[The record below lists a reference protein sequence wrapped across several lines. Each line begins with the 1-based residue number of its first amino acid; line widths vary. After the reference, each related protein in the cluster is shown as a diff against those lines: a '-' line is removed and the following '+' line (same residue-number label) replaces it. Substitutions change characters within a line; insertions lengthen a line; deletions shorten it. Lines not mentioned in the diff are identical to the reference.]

1 AEAYST
7 PSSPQGVET
16 QRRGIQSGLLA
27 CSTLSGIMDLSITN
41 FNVVISVLGGWL
53 VLFGTFSYLIKEN
66 LYLSEA
72 LVSLLGG
79 VTFTHVAKLLKPGEY
94 AVSEDAVAS
103 VTLDFSRLVLGVQLV
118 LAGVQLPSRY
128 LRTEWKSLC
137 LLLGPGMIGMWTCT
151 SAIVWLLVP
160 GLPLVHALAIAACI
174 TPTDPVLSTT
184 IVKGRFAEENVPE
197 DLQQIIVAESGAN
210 DGLGYPFL
218 FLALYLIKYTES
230 DGNPASS
237 EGGFGA
243 ALSLFFGQTCVYV
256 VLMSVFYGWVVGLLA
271 QRLLHWA
278 ERRKYV
284 ERECFLLFPI
294 GMAIFILGTCGMVGS
309 DDVLAC
315 FIAGNVFTWNDWFR
329 LETVEDPV
337 QPAVDMMLNMA
348 IFMWLGA
355 VCPWESFWNSE
366 LISPGR
372 LVALGILVLLL
383 RRLPV
388 ILGLHRYIR
397 QIRGSRQALFVGY
410 FGPIG
415 VSAIFYLYVGLEFL
429 ETLTDDE
436 GQRADAKQLGET
448 MLVTIWFLIICSIV
462 IHGIS
467 VPIAKLG
474 KSTYDRLFPR
484 SVSLPA

>member
-1 AEAYST
+1 
-7 PSSPQGVET
+7 
-16 QRRGIQSGLLA
+16 
-27 CSTLSGIMDLSITN
+27 MDLSITN

-151 SAIVWLLVP
+151 SAVVWLLVP
-160 GLPLVHALAIAACI
+160 DLPLVHALAIAACI

-237 EGGFGA
+237 EGGFGT

-372 LVALGILVLLL
+372 LVALGVLVLLL

-397 QIRGSRQALFVGY
+397 QIRGPRQALFVGY

-429 ETLTDDE
+429 KTLTDDD

-462 IHGIS
+462 IHGVS

-474 KSTYDRLFPR
+474 KSTYEQFFPR

>member
-1 AEAYST
+1 
-7 PSSPQGVET
+7 
-16 QRRGIQSGLLA
+16 
-27 CSTLSGIMDLSITN
+27 MDLSITN

-151 SAIVWLLVP
+151 SAVVWLIVP

-372 LVALGILVLLL
+372 LVALGVLVLLL

-397 QIRGSRQALFVGY
+397 QIRGPRQALFVGY

-429 ETLTDDE
+429 ETLTDDD

-462 IHGIS
+462 VHGVS

-474 KSTYDRLFPR
+474 KSTYERFFPR

>member
-1 AEAYST
+1 
-7 PSSPQGVET
+7 
-16 QRRGIQSGLLA
+16 
-27 CSTLSGIMDLSITN
+27 MDLSITN

-53 VLFGTFSYLIKEN
+53 VLFGAFSYLIKEN

-151 SAIVWLLVP
+151 SAVVWLLVP
-160 GLPLVHALAIAACI
+160 DLPLVHALAIAACI

-294 GMAIFILGTCGMVGS
+294 GLAIFILGTCGMVGS

-372 LVALGILVLLL
+372 LVALGVIVLLL

-397 QIRGSRQALFVGY
+397 QIRGPRQALFVGY

-429 ETLTDDE
+429 ETLTDDH

-462 IHGIS
+462 VHGVS

-474 KSTYDRLFPR
+474 KSTYERFFPR

>member
-1 AEAYST
+1 
-7 PSSPQGVET
+7 
-16 QRRGIQSGLLA
+16 
-27 CSTLSGIMDLSITN
+27 
-41 FNVVISVLGGWL
+41 
-53 VLFGTFSYLIKEN
+53 
-66 LYLSEA
+66 
-72 LVSLLGG
+72 
-79 VTFTHVAKLLKPGEY
+79 
-94 AVSEDAVAS
+94 
-103 VTLDFSRLVLGVQLV
+103 
-118 LAGVQLPSRY
+118 
-128 LRTEWKSLC
+128 
-137 LLLGPGMIGMWTCT
+137 MIGMWTCT
-151 SAIVWLLVP
+151 SAVVWLLVP
-160 GLPLVHALAIAACI
+160 DLPLVHALAIAACI

-237 EGGFGA
+237 EGGFGT

-372 LVALGILVLLL
+372 LVALGVLVLLL

-397 QIRGSRQALFVGY
+397 QIRGPRQALFVGY

-429 ETLTDDE
+429 KTLTDDD

-462 IHGIS
+462 S
-467 VPIAKLG
+467 DTPFREF
-474 KSTYDRLFPR
+474 STAGPR
-484 SVSLPA
+484 FEANILTACR

>member
-1 AEAYST
+1 
-7 PSSPQGVET
+7 
-16 QRRGIQSGLLA
+16 
-27 CSTLSGIMDLSITN
+27 MDLSITN

-151 SAIVWLLVP
+151 SAVVWLLVP
-160 GLPLVHALAIAACI
+160 DLPLVHALAIAACI

-429 ETLTDDE
+429 ETLTDDD

-474 KSTYDRLFPR
+474 KSTHDRFFRR

>member
-1 AEAYST
+1 
-7 PSSPQGVET
+7 
-16 QRRGIQSGLLA
+16 
-27 CSTLSGIMDLSITN
+27 MDLSITN

-151 SAIVWLLVP
+151 SAVVWLLVP

-372 LVALGILVLLL
+372 LVALGVLVLLL

-397 QIRGSRQALFVGY
+397 QIRGPRQALFVGY

-429 ETLTDDE
+429 ETLTDDD

-462 IHGIS
+462 IHGVS

-474 KSTYDRLFPR
+474 KSTYDRLCPR

>member
-1 AEAYST
+1 
-7 PSSPQGVET
+7 
-16 QRRGIQSGLLA
+16 
-27 CSTLSGIMDLSITN
+27 MDWSAVTN

-53 VLFGTFSYLIKEN
+53 VLFGTFSYLIKETC
-66 LYLSEA
+66 YLSEA

-79 VTFTHVAKLLKPGEY
+79 VTFTHVAKWIKPGEY

-128 LRTEWKSLC
+128 LRKEWKSLS
-137 LLLGPGMIGMWTCT
+137 LLLGPGMIGMWAFT
-151 SAIVWLLVP
+151 SGVVWLLVP
-160 GLPLVHALAIAACI
+160 DLPLVHALAIAACV

-184 IVKGRFAEENVPE
+184 IVKGRFADENVPE

-230 DGNPASS
+230 DGNPVSG
-237 EGGFGA
+237 EGGFA
-243 ALSLFFGQTCVYV
+243 AAIRLFFGQTCIYV
-256 VLMSVFYGWVVGLLA
+256 VLMSVFYGWVVGWLA
-271 QRLLHWA
+271 QKLLHWA
-278 ERRKYV
+278 ERYKYV
-284 ERECFLLFPI
+284 ERESFLLFPI

-315 FIAGNVFTWNDWFR
+315 FIAGNAFTWNDWFR
-329 LETVEDPV
+329 LETLNDPI

-355 VCPWESFWNSE
+355 VCPWESFWTSE
-366 LISPGR
+366 LIGPGR
-372 LVALGILVLLL
+372 LFALGVLVLLL

-397 QIRGSRQALFVGY
+397 QIRGPGQALFVGY

-415 VSAIFYLYVGLEFL
+415 ISAIFYLYVGLEFL
-429 ETLTDDE
+429 ETLTDED
-436 GQRADAKQLGET
+436 GQRADAKRLGDT
-448 MLVTIWFLIICSIV
+448 MLIVIWFLIICSV
-462 IHGIS
+462 VVHGVS
-467 VPIAKLG
+467 VPIG
-474 KSTYDRLFPR
+474 KAGTTLYARLR
-484 SVSLPA
+484 QGRIALPT

>member
-1 AEAYST
+1 
-7 PSSPQGVET
+7 
-16 QRRGIQSGLLA
+16 
-27 CSTLSGIMDLSITN
+27 MDLSITN

-72 LVSLLGG
+72 FVSLLGG

-151 SAIVWLLVP
+151 SAVVWLLVP
-160 GLPLVHALAIAACI
+160 DLPLVHALAIAACI

-397 QIRGSRQALFVGY
+397 QIRGPRQALFVGY

-429 ETLTDDE
+429 ETLTDDD

-474 KSTYDRLFPR
+474 KSTYDRFFPH

>member
-1 AEAYST
+1 
-7 PSSPQGVET
+7 
-16 QRRGIQSGLLA
+16 
-27 CSTLSGIMDLSITN
+27 MDLSITN

-151 SAIVWLLVP
+151 SAVVWLIVP
-160 GLPLVHALAIAACI
+160 SLPLVHALAIAACI

-372 LVALGILVLLL
+372 LVALGVLVLLL

-397 QIRGSRQALFVGY
+397 QIRGPRQALFVGY

-429 ETLTDDE
+429 ETLTDDD

-462 IHGIS
+462 VHGVS

-474 KSTYDRLFPR
+474 KSTYERFFPR

>member
-1 AEAYST
+1 
-7 PSSPQGVET
+7 
-16 QRRGIQSGLLA
+16 
-27 CSTLSGIMDLSITN
+27 MDLSITN

-53 VLFGTFSYLIKEN
+53 VLFGTFSYLITEN

-151 SAIVWLLVP
+151 SAVVWLLVP
-160 GLPLVHALAIAACI
+160 DLPLVHALAIAACI

-429 ETLTDDE
+429 ETLTDDD

-474 KSTYDRLFPR
+474 KSTYDRFFPR

>member
-1 AEAYST
+1 MSQPKHALPLLHPKASR
-7 PSSPQGVET
+7 SKGET
-16 QRRGIQSGLLA
+16 
-27 CSTLSGIMDLSITN
+27 
-41 FNVVISVLGGWL
+41 FV
-53 VLFGTFSYLIKEN
+53 
-66 LYLSEA
+66 
-72 LVSLLGG
+72 VSLLGG

-151 SAIVWLLVP
+151 SAVVWLLVP
-160 GLPLVHALAIAACI
+160 DLPLVHALAIAACI

-237 EGGFGA
+237 EGGFDA

-294 GMAIFILGTCGMVGS
+294 GLAIFILGTCGMVGS

-366 LISPGR
+366 LISSGR
-372 LVALGILVLLL
+372 LVALGVIVLLL

-397 QIRGSRQALFVGY
+397 QIRGPRQALFVGY

-429 ETLTDDE
+429 ETLTDDH

-462 IHGIS
+462 VHGVS

-474 KSTYDRLFPR
+474 KSTYERFFPR

>member
-1 AEAYST
+1 
-7 PSSPQGVET
+7 
-16 QRRGIQSGLLA
+16 
-27 CSTLSGIMDLSITN
+27 MDLSITN

-151 SAIVWLLVP
+151 SAVVWLLVP
-160 GLPLVHALAIAACI
+160 DLPLVHALAIAACI

-184 IVKGRFAEENVPE
+184 VVKGRFAEENVPE

-372 LVALGILVLLL
+372 LVALGVLVLLL

-397 QIRGSRQALFVGY
+397 QIRGPRQALFVGY

-429 ETLTDDE
+429 ETLTDDD

-462 IHGIS
+462 IHGVS

-474 KSTYDRLFPR
+474 KSTYDRFFPR

>member
-1 AEAYST
+1 
-7 PSSPQGVET
+7 
-16 QRRGIQSGLLA
+16 
-27 CSTLSGIMDLSITN
+27 MDLSITN

-53 VLFGTFSYLIKEN
+53 VLFGAFSYLIKEN

-151 SAIVWLLVP
+151 SAVVWLLVP
-160 GLPLVHALAIAACI
+160 NLPLVHALAIAACI

-337 QPAVDMMLNMA
+337 QPAIDMMLNMA

-372 LVALGILVLLL
+372 LVALGVLVLLL

-397 QIRGSRQALFVGY
+397 QIRGPRQALFIGY

-429 ETLTDDE
+429 ETLTDDD

-462 IHGIS
+462 VHGVS

-474 KSTYDRLFPR
+474 KSTHERFFPR

>member
-1 AEAYST
+1 
-7 PSSPQGVET
+7 
-16 QRRGIQSGLLA
+16 
-27 CSTLSGIMDLSITN
+27 MDLSITN

-151 SAIVWLLVP
+151 SAVVWLLVP

-372 LVALGILVLLL
+372 LVALGVLVLLL

-388 ILGLHRYIR
+388 ILDLHRYIR
-397 QIRGSRQALFVGY
+397 QIRGPRQALFVGY

-429 ETLTDDE
+429 ETLTDDD

-462 IHGIS
+462 IHGVS

-474 KSTYDRLFPR
+474 KSTYDRLCPR